1 MTRLFIFSLMAIVV
15 ALWVSLYLGFPADPG
30 YLLIAFGNTTF
41 ETSLFAMLIAVATFY
56 LLVRIVLAA
65 WRVINPYRWFRAG
78 RELAHRSRSRSRSR
92 TVEGMLYLTRRN
104 WRSAYSLLLKSADD
118 EDASVVNFLA
128 AAYAAYELGEREN
141 WLKCLA
147 RAEQEYPAAHT
158 TINSLKAQLLHKTGQ
173 LEQCLAL
180 LEMLRKNSLNDAPLL
195 TMLKEVYMELEDW
208 QKLQS
213 ILSSLQELNIIS
225 DEEISLIRKR
235 IVTEQLIAAAA
246 LESAGPTKEDNKEQ
260 INALR
265 KLWKKSASQYR
276 EEADVVRTLVD
287 LYLVLHAREEAAHVL
302 EQSLS
307 RKWNQALL
315 LYYGEV
321 DFGVSSQQLLAA
333 EGWLTDWPSDPTLF
347 LTLGRIAMR
356 NKLWGKAR
364 EYFEASIKV
373 APSAAACGELS
384 RLLKCLGEEEASAKY
399 LQRYSELLGADL
411 PELPMPAAPAK
422 AS

>member
-158 TINSLKAQLLHKTGQ
+158 TIN
-173 LEQCLAL
+173 
-180 LEMLRKNSLNDAPLL
+180 
-195 TMLKEVYMELEDW
+195 
-208 QKLQS
+208 
-213 ILSSLQELNIIS
+213 
-225 DEEISLIRKR
+225 
-235 IVTEQLIAAAA
+235 
-246 LESAGPTKEDNKEQ
+246 
-260 INALR
+260 
-265 KLWKKSASQYR
+265 
-276 EEADVVRTLVD
+276 
-287 LYLVLHAREEAAHVL
+287 
-302 EQSLS
+302 
-307 RKWNQALL
+307 
-315 LYYGEV
+315 
-321 DFGVSSQQLLAA
+321 
-333 EGWLTDWPSDPTLF
+333 
-347 LTLGRIAMR
+347 
-356 NKLWGKAR
+356 
-364 EYFEASIKV
+364 
-373 APSAAACGELS
+373 
-384 RLLKCLGEEEASAKY
+384 
-399 LQRYSELLGADL
+399 
-411 PELPMPAAPAK
+411 
-422 AS
+422 